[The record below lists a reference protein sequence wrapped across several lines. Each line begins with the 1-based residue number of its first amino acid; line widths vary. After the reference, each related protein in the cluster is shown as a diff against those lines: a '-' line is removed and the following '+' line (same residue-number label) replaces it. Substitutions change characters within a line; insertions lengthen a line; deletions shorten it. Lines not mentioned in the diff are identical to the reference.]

1 MDRTQGAFYRVV
13 RRELDPDGIPK
24 ALLRGLHRAAP
35 VLHLVYDHDLRQRTN
50 GKHPDRYRRPRPD
63 SHLAANFAYH
73 RDSSDFP
80 RNGPLRRRQGGARR
94 RAKKGDIR
102 LRSDPAQL
110 RIGSAGR
117 SKRRAALL
125 LPFRLAERGDR
136 TPQRLRNGTGEPIRR
151 AGRRGRESGRARRNA
166 GSKALSCPSTCR
178 PIRFSIR
185 RWTTRST

>member
-1 MDRTQGAFYRVV
+1 MNRTQGAFYRVV
-13 RRELDPDGIPK
+13 RRELDRMVSRRLYFG
-24 ALLRGLHRAAP
+24 GMHRAAL
-35 VLHLVYDHDLRQRTN
+35 VLHSVHDHDLRQRTD
-50 GKHPDRYRRPRPD
+50 GKYPDRHRRPRPD
-63 SHLAANFAYH
+63 GHLPANLAH
-73 RDSSDFP
+73 RRDGSDFP

-102 LRSDPAQL
+102 LCSDPAQL

-117 SKRRAALL
+117 SKRRAVLL
-125 LPFRLAERGDR
+125 LPFRLAERRNR
-136 TPQRLRNGTGEPIRR
+136 TPQRLRNGSGRTCLSRR
-151 AGRRGRESGRARRNA
+151 SPRRESGRARRNA